1 MVARGLTLVETI
13 VATSLLALV
22 LLALL
27 NLLPASLASMRRAE
41 HQLRAEQIA
50 QEHLEKVRELPFE
63 KLALGPFNPA
73 PAVETAGGV
82 RFTPALEIYALPG
95 SDPNLLRRLR
105 VSVTWEF
112 QGRHHQMSQET
123 YRAHV
128 RRP

>member
-1 MVARGLTLVETI
+1 MVGRGLTLVETI

-63 KLALGPFNPA
+63 KLTLGLLNPA
-73 PAVETAGGV
+73 PAAETASGV
-82 RFTPALEIYALPG
+82 SFTPAVEIYALPG
-95 SDPNLLRRLR
+95 SDPDLLRRVR
-105 VSVTWEF
+105 VKVSWEF
-112 QGRHHQMSQET
+112 RGRHHQLSQET